1 VVNTVNY
8 GCYNSSTVNSLITKA
23 EAATSNSAATADWTA
38 ANTQIMK
45 DAVIVPVFSQT
56 FPQIASKR
64 VRGVLPN
71 GDSYPTALFS
81 PTIGDPDLANVWLA
95 SS

>member
-1 VVNTVNY
+1 VD
-8 GCYNSSTVNSLITKA
+8 SLIAKA
-23 EAATSNSAATADWTA
+23 EAATTESAATADWTA

-45 DAVIVPVFSQT
+45 DAVIIPVFSQT

-71 GDSYPTALFS
+71 GQSYQTAIFS
-81 PTIGDPDLANVWLA
+81 PTIGDPDLANVWIA